1 MKQVPPLSK
10 KTSAHRQTLEPSSLA
25 YALVQSAQLVAQV
38 LEGQSLADVFEVYAR
53 NQAWTDSVR
62 GAVRDLS
69 AGCLRDYRRGDL
81 ILAKLLDTPL
91 PAELHAVLLVAL
103 HRLRTRP
110 DQPHTIVDQAVEAFA
125 SLAPG
130 LRGVANGV
138 LRNAQRRSKEFEE
151 DIRLDLAAR
160 YAHPLW
166 WIEML
171 RADHPDDWEQILDA
185 GNQKPPMSLRINHR
199 HDVERT
205 LGALVEQCVEFGR
218 HANGAL
224 VLSKPYAVSQLPGFA
239 EGWCSV
245 QDAGAQW
252 AAPCLDLA
260 DGQRVLDACAAPGGK
275 VAHILESA
283 DVALTAVEIDPRRIA
298 RIRSNFQRLGLTA
311 SKLINADV
319 SAIKSWWDG
328 EQFDR
333 ILADVPCSASGIVR
347 RHPDIKWLRR
357 SEDIARFARQ
367 QGRILDALWPTLKPG
382 GKLLYV
388 TCSVFEQENT
398 KQIAH
403 FCDRHPDA
411 HRLSLDDGPG
421 AYVLP
426 NGENDGFYYALVQ
439 KHD

>member
-1 MKQVPPLSK
+1 MSQPLPK
-10 KTSAHRQTLEPSSLA
+10 RTSTPRQTLEIGSLA
-25 YALVQSAQLVAQV
+25 YAFVQSSKLVAQV
-38 LEGQSLADVFEVYAR
+38 IEGQSLADVFEVHAR
-53 NQAWTDSVR
+53 NQGWPDSVR

-81 ILAKLLDTPL
+81 ILAKLLHTPL

-103 HRLRTRP
+103 HRLRNRP
-110 DQPHTIVDQAVEAFA
+110 DQAHTIVDQAVEAFA

-138 LRNAQRRSKEFEE
+138 LRNAQRKSKEFDQAIER
-151 DIRLDLAAR
+151 DPAAR
-160 YAHPLW
+160 FAHPAW

-171 RADHPDDWEQILDA
+171 QADHPDHWEQILDA
-185 GNQKPPMSLRINHR
+185 GNQKPPMSLRINR
-199 HDVERT
+199 RRDVERT
-205 LGALVEQCVEFGR
+205 LAALATNGLEFGR

-224 VLSKPYAVSQLPGFA
+224 VLAKPHAVSQLPGFE

-252 AAPCLDLA
+252 AAQCLDLV

-275 VAHILESA
+275 AAHILESA
-283 DVALTAVEIDPRRIA
+283 DVALTALELDPRRIG
-298 RIRSNFQRLGLTA
+298 RIRSNFERLGLTPR
-311 SKLINADV
+311 KLINADAGAV
-319 SAIKSWWDG
+319 ESWWDG

-367 QGRILDALWPTLKPG
+367 QSRILDALWPTLKPG

-388 TCSVFEQENT
+388 TCSMFDAENG
-398 KQIAH
+398 KQIAR
-403 FCDRHPDA
+403 FCERHPDA
-411 HRLSLDDGPG
+411 RRLPLDDGPG

-426 NGENDGFYYALVQ
+426 SGEHDGFYYALVQ